1 MTVNSF
7 SGESDADSKKKSG
20 SMSDDGM
27 LFLYPLPSVMF

>member
-1 MTVNSF
+1 MPVNSF

-27 LFLYPLPSVMF
+27 LFSLSFAIL